1 MDWSLCSWKNDLSAR
16 DEQWLSIPESG
27 AFCSS
32 QDFEKE
38 QFLFYVLYHSKNL
51 KKNKEHLY
59 APVLYAPLLD

>member
-16 DEQWLSIPESG
+16 DEQWLSIPENG

-51 KKNKEHLY
+51 KKKKEHLY